1 MQTIKI
7 TDLLRLYK
15 IIMKKVNTF
24 RVLAYFE
31 NEKIIGCF
39 DLKSDLSCG
48 YQHTSRKILSIENH
62 GEI

>member
-1 MQTIKI
+1 
-7 TDLLRLYK
+7 
-15 IIMKKVNTF
+15 MKKVNTF

-31 NEKIIGCF
+31 KEKIIGCF